1 MVWLCQ
7 WGSLS
12 ICNTIIVK
20 INDGQC
26 SEICGTNHT
35 STRVHQSIPKETQC
49 FNIVWSIRPTSIDD
63 KQASK
68 ICHIEYHKE
77 T

>member
-12 ICNTIIVK
+12 ICNAIIVK

-26 SEICGTNHT
+26 SEICGTNHA
-35 STRVHQSIPKETQC
+35 STCVHQSIPKETQC
-49 FNIVWSIRPTSIDD
+49 FNIVWSVRPTSIDD
-63 KQASK
+63 IQDMSYR
-68 ICHIEYHKE
+68 IS
-77 T
+77 